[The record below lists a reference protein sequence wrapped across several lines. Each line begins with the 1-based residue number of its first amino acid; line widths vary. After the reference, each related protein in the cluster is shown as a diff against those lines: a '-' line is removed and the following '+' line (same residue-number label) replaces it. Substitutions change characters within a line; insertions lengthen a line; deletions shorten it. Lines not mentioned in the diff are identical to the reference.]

1 MSEENE
7 EQSFNDAFDE
17 LAEGEST
24 SSEDTLE
31 SLTDEVNDDGQEE
44 KGQALLLEAETEETE
59 ETEEAAEPTLSIEE
73 QLSAAQGELQ
83 QWQHR
88 YNSDLGRQNA
98 YQRQLKEQQQTI
110 EKLKQSSEATPSAG
124 DNSWKLVAEDY
135 PDIAEGVKSLFE
147 KQANEHRAELDR
159 VRGELQPIQEQARK
173 SYVDQQF
180 VMLENEHPDYREVAV
195 SDQFKDWVATQ
206 PAPIQEMIQSE
217 QAGDAAYLLRA
228 YKNDVSPGQQ
238 ATSELKQRRE
248 KQLRQGQTVPSRG
261 GRSKSNLPPE
271 DDFEAA
277 FDFFATR

>member
-17 LAEGEST
+17 LAEGVST
-24 SSEDTLE
+24 SSEDALE
-31 SLTDEVNDDGQEE
+31 NLTDEVDDDGQEE
-44 KGQALLLEAETEETE
+44 EGEALLLEEESKETEEP
-59 ETEEAAEPTLSIEE
+59 ALSIEE

-110 EKLKQSSEATPSAG
+110 EKLQQSSTASPSAG

-147 KQANEHRAELDR
+147 KQANEHKAELDR
-159 VRGELQPIQEQARK
+159 VRGELQPIQEQARQ
-173 SYVDQQF
+173 SFIDQQF
-180 VMLENEHPDYREVAV
+180 GMLENEHPDYREVAG
-195 SDQFKDWVATQ
+195 SEEFKSWVATQ
-206 PAPIQEMIQSE
+206 PGPIQEMIQSE

>member
-31 SLTDEVNDDGQEE
+31 TFDDEVDDDGQEE
-44 KGQALLLEAETEETE
+44 EGQALVLEEESKETGP
-59 ETEEAAEPTLSIEE
+59 ALSVEE
-73 QLSAAQGELQ
+73 QLSAAQDELQ

-88 YNSDLGRQNA
+88 YNSDLGRQHA
-98 YQRQLKEQQQTI
+98 YQRQLKQQQQTI
-110 EKLKQSSEATPSAG
+110 EKLQQSSSPSTAAA

-147 KQANEHRAELDR
+147 KQANEHRAELNR

-173 SYVDQQF
+173 SYIDQQF
-180 VMLENEHPDYREVAV
+180 VMLENEHPDYREVAK
-195 SDQFKDWVATQ
+195 SGEFKSWMATQ
-206 PAPIQEMIQSE
+206 PHPIQEMIQSE

-238 ATSELKQRRE
+238 ATSELRQRRE

-277 FDFFATR
+277 FDFFASR

>member
-7 EQSFNDAFDE
+7 EQSFNEAFDE

-24 SSEDTLE
+24 SSEEAPE
-31 SLTDEVNDDGQEE
+31 SLTNEVDDDGKEE
-44 KGQALLLEAETEETE
+44 EGQALLLEEESEKTEQ
-59 ETEEAAEPTLSIEE
+59 ALSIED
-73 QLSAAQGELQ
+73 QLDAAQGELQ

-110 EKLKQSSEATPSAG
+110 EKLQQSSTASPSAG

-147 KQANEHRAELDR
+147 KQANEHRFELDR

-195 SDQFKDWVATQ
+195 SEEFKGWVATQ
-206 PAPIQEMIQSE
+206 PGPIQEMIQSE

-228 YKNDVSPGQQ
+228 YKNDVQPGQQ

-277 FDFFATR
+277 FDFFASR

>member
-31 SLTDEVNDDGQEE
+31 TLTDEVDDDGQEE
-44 KGQALLLEAETEETE
+44 EGQALLLEAETGETE
-59 ETEEAAEPTLSIEE
+59 ETEEPALSIEE

-110 EKLKQSSEATPSAG
+110 DKLQKSSTASPSAG

-159 VRGELQPIQEQARK
+159 VRGELQPIQEQARQ
-173 SYVDQQF
+173 SFIDQQF
-180 VMLENEHPDYREVAV
+180 GMLENEHPDYREVAG
-195 SDQFKDWVATQ
+195 SEEFKSWVATQ
-206 PAPIQEMIQSE
+206 PGPIQEMIQSE

>member
-31 SLTDEVNDDGQEE
+31 TFDDEVDDDGQEE
-44 KGQALLLEAETEETE
+44 EGQALVLEEESKETGP
-59 ETEEAAEPTLSIEE
+59 ALSVEE
-73 QLSAAQGELQ
+73 QLSAAQDELQ

-88 YNSDLGRQNA
+88 YNSDLGRQHA
-98 YQRQLKEQQQTI
+98 YQRQLKQQQQTI
-110 EKLKQSSEATPSAG
+110 EKLQQSSSPSTAAA

-147 KQANEHRAELDR
+147 KQANEHRAELNR

-173 SYVDQQF
+173 SYIDQQF
-180 VMLENEHPDYREVAV
+180 VMLEKEHPDYREVAK
-195 SDQFKDWVATQ
+195 SGEFKSWVATQ
-206 PAPIQEMIQSE
+206 PHPIQEMIQSE

-228 YKNDVSPGQQ
+228 YKNDVSPGLQ
-238 ATSELKQRRE
+238 ATSELRQRRE

-277 FDFFATR
+277 FDFFASR

>member
-31 SLTDEVNDDGQEE
+31 TLTDEVDDDGQEE
-44 KGQALLLEAETEETE
+44 EGQALLLEEESKETEP
-59 ETEEAAEPTLSIEE
+59 ALSVEE
-73 QLSAAQGELQ
+73 QLNAAQGELQ

-110 EKLKQSSEATPSAG
+110 EKLQQSSTASPSAG

-147 KQANEHRAELDR
+147 KQANEHRAELNR
-159 VRGELQPIQEQARK
+159 VRGELQPIQEQARQ
-173 SYVDQQF
+173 SFIDQQF
-180 VMLENEHPDYREVAV
+180 GMLENEHPDYREVAG
-195 SDQFKDWVATQ
+195 SEDFKSWVTTQ
-206 PAPIQEMIQSE
+206 PVPIQEMIQSE

-277 FDFFATR
+277 FDFFASR

>member
-31 SLTDEVNDDGQEE
+31 TLTDEVDDDGQEE
-44 KGQALLLEAETEETE
+44 EGQALLLEEESKETEP
-59 ETEEAAEPTLSIEE
+59 ALSVEE
-73 QLSAAQGELQ
+73 QLNAAQGELQ

-110 EKLKQSSEATPSAG
+110 EKLQQSSTASPSAG

-159 VRGELQPIQEQARK
+159 VRGELQPIQEQARQ
-173 SYVDQQF
+173 SFIDQQF
-180 VMLENEHPDYREVAV
+180 GMLENEHPDYREVAG
-195 SDQFKDWVATQ
+195 SEEFKSWVATQ
-206 PAPIQEMIQSE
+206 PGPIQEMIQSE

>member
-31 SLTDEVNDDGQEE
+31 TLTDEVDDNGQEE
-44 KGQALLLEAETEETE
+44 EGQALLLEEESEETE
-59 ETEEAAEPTLSIEE
+59 PALSVEE
-73 QLSAAQGELQ
+73 QLNAAQGELQ

-88 YNSDLGRQNA
+88 YNSDLGRQHA

-110 EKLKQSSEATPSAG
+110 EKLQQSSTAPPSAG
-124 DNSWKLVAEDY
+124 DNSWKMVAEDY

-147 KQANEHRAELDR
+147 KQANEHKAELNR

-173 SYVDQQF
+173 SYIDQQF
-180 VMLENEHPDYREVAV
+180 VMLENEHPDYRDVAK
-195 SDQFKDWVATQ
+195 SGEFKSWMATQ
-206 PAPIQEMIQSE
+206 PYPIQEMIQSE

-277 FDFFATR
+277 FDFFASR

>member
-24 SSEDTLE
+24 SSEDAPE
-31 SLTDEVNDDGQEE
+31 SLTNEVDDDGKEE
-44 KGQALLLEAETEETE
+44 EGQALLLEEESEKTEQ
-59 ETEEAAEPTLSIEE
+59 ALSIED
-73 QLSAAQGELQ
+73 QLDAAQGELQ

-110 EKLKQSSEATPSAG
+110 EKLQQSSTASPSAG

-147 KQANEHRAELDR
+147 KQANEHRFELDR

-195 SDQFKDWVATQ
+195 SEEFKGWVATQ
-206 PAPIQEMIQSE
+206 PGPIQEMIQSE

-228 YKNDVSPGQQ
+228 YKNDVQPGQQ

-277 FDFFATR
+277 FDFFASR

>member
-24 SSEDTLE
+24 ASEDAPE
-31 SLTDEVNDDGQEE
+31 SITNEVDDDGKEE
-44 KGQALLLEAETEETE
+44 EEGQALLLEEETEETE
-59 ETEEAAEPTLSIEE
+59 ETKQALSIEE
-73 QLSAAQGELQ
+73 QLDAAQGELQ

-110 EKLKQSSEATPSAG
+110 EKLKQNSATSPSAG

-147 KQANEHRAELDR
+147 KQANEHRVELDR

-195 SDQFKDWVATQ
+195 SEEFKGWVATQ

-277 FDFFATR
+277 FDFFASR

>member
-31 SLTDEVNDDGQEE
+31 TFDDEVDDDGQEE
-44 KGQALLLEAETEETE
+44 EGQALLLEEESKETGP
-59 ETEEAAEPTLSIEE
+59 ALSVKE

-110 EKLKQSSEATPSAG
+110 EKLQQSSSASTAAS
-124 DNSWKLVAEDY
+124 DNSWNLVAEDY

-147 KQANEHRAELDR
+147 KQANEHRAELNR

-173 SYVDQQF
+173 SYIDQQF
-180 VMLENEHPDYREVAV
+180 VMLENEHPDYREVAG
-195 SDQFKDWVATQ
+195 SEDFKSWVGTQ
-206 PAPIQEMIQSE
+206 PGPIQEMIQSE

-228 YKNDVSPGQQ
+228 YKNDVSPGLQ
-238 ATSELKQRRE
+238 ATSELRQRRE

-277 FDFFATR
+277 FDFFASR

>member
-7 EQSFNDAFDE
+7 EQSFNEAFDE

-24 SSEDTLE
+24 SSEDAPE
-31 SLTDEVNDDGQEE
+31 SLTNEVDDDGKEE
-44 KGQALLLEAETEETE
+44 EGQALLLEEESEKTEK
-59 ETEEAAEPTLSIEE
+59 ALSIED
-73 QLSAAQGELQ
+73 QLDAAQGELQ

-110 EKLKQSSEATPSAG
+110 EKLQQSSTASPSAG

-147 KQANEHRAELDR
+147 KQANEHRFELDR

-195 SDQFKDWVATQ
+195 SEEFKGWVATQ
-206 PAPIQEMIQSE
+206 PGPIQEMIQSE

-228 YKNDVSPGQQ
+228 YKNDVQPGQQ

-277 FDFFATR
+277 FDFFASR

>member
-7 EQSFNDAFDE
+7 EQSFNEAFDE

-24 SSEDTLE
+24 SSEEAPE
-31 SLTDEVNDDGQEE
+31 SLTNEVDDDGKEE
-44 KGQALLLEAETEETE
+44 EGQALLLEEESEETE
-59 ETEEAAEPTLSIEE
+59 KALSIED
-73 QLSAAQGELQ
+73 QLDAAQGELQ

-110 EKLKQSSEATPSAG
+110 EKLQQSSTASPSAG

-147 KQANEHRAELDR
+147 KQANEHRFELDR

-195 SDQFKDWVATQ
+195 SEEFKGWVATQ
-206 PAPIQEMIQSE
+206 PGPIQEMIQSE

-228 YKNDVSPGQQ
+228 YKNDVQPGQQ

-277 FDFFATR
+277 FDFFASR

>member
-31 SLTDEVNDDGQEE
+31 TLTDEADDDGQEE
-44 KGQALLLEAETEETE
+44 EGQALLLEEEPKETEP
-59 ETEEAAEPTLSIEE
+59 ALSVEE

-110 EKLKQSSEATPSAG
+110 EKLQQSSAASPSAG

-147 KQANEHRAELDR
+147 KQASEHKAELNR

-173 SYVDQQF
+173 SFIDQQF
-180 VMLENEHPDYREVAV
+180 GMLENEHPDYREVAG
-195 SDQFKDWVATQ
+195 SAEFKSWVTTQ
-206 PAPIQEMIQSE
+206 PVPIQEMIQSE

>member
-24 SSEDTLE
+24 ASEDAPE
-31 SLTDEVNDDGQEE
+31 SITNEVDDDGKEE
-44 KGQALLLEAETEETE
+44 EEGQALLLEEETEKTEETKQ
-59 ETEEAAEPTLSIEE
+59 ALSIEE
-73 QLSAAQGELQ
+73 QLDAAQGELQ

-110 EKLKQSSEATPSAG
+110 EKLKQNSATSPSAG

-147 KQANEHRAELDR
+147 KQANEHRVELDR

-195 SDQFKDWVATQ
+195 SEEFKGWVATQ

-228 YKNDVSPGQQ
+228 YKNDASPGQQ

-277 FDFFATR
+277 FDFFASR

>member
-31 SLTDEVNDDGQEE
+31 TFDDEVDDDGQEE
-44 KGQALLLEAETEETE
+44 EGQALVLEEESKETGP
-59 ETEEAAEPTLSIEE
+59 ALSVEE
-73 QLSAAQGELQ
+73 QLSAAQDELQ

-88 YNSDLGRQNA
+88 YNSDLGRQHA
-98 YQRQLKEQQQTI
+98 YQRQLKQQQQTI
-110 EKLKQSSEATPSAG
+110 EKLQQSSPPSTAAA

-147 KQANEHRAELDR
+147 KQANEHRAELNR

-173 SYVDQQF
+173 SYIDQQF
-180 VMLENEHPDYREVAV
+180 VMLEKEHPDYREVAK
-195 SDQFKDWVATQ
+195 SGEFKSWVATQ
-206 PAPIQEMIQSE
+206 PHPIQEMIQSE

-228 YKNDVSPGQQ
+228 YKNDVSPGLQ
-238 ATSELKQRRE
+238 ATSELRQRRE

-277 FDFFATR
+277 FDFFASR

>member
-7 EQSFNDAFDE
+7 EQSFNEAFDE

-24 SSEDTLE
+24 SSEEAPE
-31 SLTDEVNDDGQEE
+31 SLTNEVDDDGKEE
-44 KGQALLLEAETEETE
+44 EGQALLLEEETEKTEETKQ
-59 ETEEAAEPTLSIEE
+59 ALSIEE
-73 QLSAAQGELQ
+73 QLDAAQGELQ

-110 EKLKQSSEATPSAG
+110 EKLQQSSTASPSAG

-147 KQANEHRAELDR
+147 KQANEHRFELDR

-195 SDQFKDWVATQ
+195 SEEFKGWVATQ
-206 PAPIQEMIQSE
+206 PGPIQEMIQSE

-228 YKNDVSPGQQ
+228 YKNDVQPGQQ

-277 FDFFATR
+277 FDFFASR

>member
-7 EQSFNDAFDE
+7 EQSFNEAFDE

-24 SSEDTLE
+24 SSEDAPE
-31 SLTDEVNDDGQEE
+31 SLTNEVDDDGKEE
-44 KGQALLLEAETEETE
+44 EGQALLLEEESEKTEQ
-59 ETEEAAEPTLSIEE
+59 ALSIED
-73 QLSAAQGELQ
+73 QLDAAQGELQ

-110 EKLKQSSEATPSAG
+110 EKLQQSSTASPSAG

-147 KQANEHRAELDR
+147 KQANEHRFELDR

-195 SDQFKDWVATQ
+195 SEEFKGWVATQ
-206 PAPIQEMIQSE
+206 PGPIQEMIQSE

-228 YKNDVSPGQQ
+228 YKNDVQPGQQ

-277 FDFFATR
+277 FDFFASR

>member
-7 EQSFNDAFDE
+7 EQSFNEAFDE

-24 SSEDTLE
+24 SSEDAPE
-31 SLTDEVNDDGQEE
+31 SLTNEVDDDGKEE
-44 KGQALLLEAETEETE
+44 EGQALLLEEESEKTEQ
-59 ETEEAAEPTLSIEE
+59 ALSIED
-73 QLSAAQGELQ
+73 QLDAAQGELQ

-110 EKLKQSSEATPSAG
+110 EKLQQSSTASPSAG

-147 KQANEHRAELDR
+147 KQANEHRFELDR
-159 VRGELQPIQEQARK
+159 VRGELQPIQEQARQ
-173 SYVDQQF
+173 SFIDQQF
-180 VMLENEHPDYREVAV
+180 GMLENEHPDYREVAGSEEFKSWV
-195 SDQFKDWVATQ
+195 STQ
-206 PAPIQEMIQSE
+206 PGPIQEMIQSE

-228 YKNDVSPGQQ
+228 YKNDVQPGQQ

-277 FDFFATR
+277 FDFFASR

>member
-17 LAEGEST
+17 LAEGVST
-24 SSEDTLE
+24 SSEDAPE
-31 SLTDEVNDDGQEE
+31 SITNEVDDDGKEE
-44 KGQALLLEAETEETE
+44 EEGQALLLEEETEETE
-59 ETEEAAEPTLSIEE
+59 ETKQALSIEE
-73 QLSAAQGELQ
+73 QLDAAQGELQ

-110 EKLKQSSEATPSAG
+110 EKLKQNSATSPSAG

-147 KQANEHRAELDR
+147 KQANEHRVELDR

-195 SDQFKDWVATQ
+195 SEEFKGWVATQ

-277 FDFFATR
+277 FDFFASR

>member
-7 EQSFNDAFDE
+7 EQSFDDAFDE
-17 LAEGEST
+17 LAEGGSI
-24 SSEDTLE
+24 SSEEAPEQSANEEED
-31 SLTDEVNDDGQEE
+31 NGQEE
-44 KGQALLLEAETEETE
+44 EGEALLLEGDSDEVE
-59 ETEEAAEPTLSIEE
+59 LSVEDK
-73 QLSAAQGELQ
+73 LNAAQDELQ

-88 YNSDLGRQNA
+88 YNSDLGRQHA
-98 YQRQLKEQQQTI
+98 FQRQLKQQQETI
-110 EKLKQSSEATPSAG
+110 ERLQQNKPQSSAAADT
-124 DNSWKLVAEDY
+124 SWKLVAEDY

-147 KQANEHRAELDR
+147 RQASEHKAELDR
-159 VRGELQPIQEQARK
+159 VRGDLQPIQEQARK
-173 SYVDQQF
+173 SYIDQQF
-180 VMLENEHPDYREVAV
+180 MMLENEHPDYREVAG
-195 SDQFKDWVATQ
+195 SGEFKSWVATQ
-206 PAPIQEMIQSE
+206 PHPIQEMIQSE

-277 FDFFATR
+277 FDFFASR

>member
-7 EQSFNDAFDE
+7 EQSFNEAFDE

-24 SSEDTLE
+24 SSEEAPE
-31 SLTDEVNDDGQEE
+31 SLTNEVDDDGKEE
-44 KGQALLLEAETEETE
+44 EGQALLLEEGSEETE
-59 ETEEAAEPTLSIEE
+59 KALSIED
-73 QLSAAQGELQ
+73 QLDAAQGELQ

-110 EKLKQSSEATPSAG
+110 EKLQQNSTASPSAG

-147 KQANEHRAELDR
+147 KQANEHRFELDR

-195 SDQFKDWVATQ
+195 SEEFKGWVATQ
-206 PAPIQEMIQSE
+206 PGPIQEMIQSE

-228 YKNDVSPGQQ
+228 YKNDVQPGQQ

-277 FDFFATR
+277 FDFFASR

>member
-7 EQSFNDAFDE
+7 EQSFNEAFDE

-24 SSEDTLE
+24 SSEDAPE
-31 SLTDEVNDDGQEE
+31 SLTNEVDDDGKEE
-44 KGQALLLEAETEETE
+44 EGQALLLEEETE
-59 ETEEAAEPTLSIEE
+59 QALSIED
-73 QLSAAQGELQ
+73 QLDAAQGELQ

-110 EKLKQSSEATPSAG
+110 EKLQQSSAASPSAG
-124 DNSWKLVAEDY
+124 DSSWKLVAEDY

-147 KQANEHRAELDR
+147 KQANEHRFELDR

-195 SDQFKDWVATQ
+195 SEEFKGWVATQ
-206 PAPIQEMIQSE
+206 PGPIQEMIQSE

-228 YKNDVSPGQQ
+228 YKNDVQPGQQ

-277 FDFFATR
+277 FDFFASR

>member
-31 SLTDEVNDDGQEE
+31 TLTDEVDDDGQEE
-44 KGQALLLEAETEETE
+44 EGQALLLEAETGETE
-59 ETEEAAEPTLSIEE
+59 ETAEPALSIEE

-110 EKLKQSSEATPSAG
+110 EKLQQSSTASPSAG

-147 KQANEHRAELDR
+147 KQANEHRAELNR
-159 VRGELQPIQEQARK
+159 VRGELQPIQEQARQ
-173 SYVDQQF
+173 SFIDQQF
-180 VMLENEHPDYREVAV
+180 GMLENEHPDYREVAG
-195 SDQFKDWVATQ
+195 SAEFKSWVTTQ
-206 PAPIQEMIQSE
+206 PVPIQEMIQSE

>member
-59 ETEEAAEPTLSIEE
+59 EIEEAAEPTLSIEE

>member
-7 EQSFNDAFDE
+7 EQSFNEAFDE

-24 SSEDTLE
+24 SSEDAPE
-31 SLTDEVNDDGQEE
+31 SLTNEVDDVGKEE
-44 KGQALLLEAETEETE
+44 EGQALLLEEESEKTEQ
-59 ETEEAAEPTLSIEE
+59 ALSIED
-73 QLSAAQGELQ
+73 QLDAAQGELQ

-110 EKLKQSSEATPSAG
+110 EKLQQSSTASPSAG

-147 KQANEHRAELDR
+147 KQANEHRFELDR

-195 SDQFKDWVATQ
+195 SEEFKGWVATQ
-206 PAPIQEMIQSE
+206 PGPIQEMIQSE

-228 YKNDVSPGQQ
+228 YKNDVQPGQQ

-277 FDFFATR
+277 FDFFASR

>member
-24 SSEDTLE
+24 SSEDAPE
-31 SLTDEVNDDGQEE
+31 SLTNEVDDDGKEE
-44 KGQALLLEAETEETE
+44 KEGQALLLEEESEETE
-59 ETEEAAEPTLSIEE
+59 QALSIED
-73 QLSAAQGELQ
+73 QLDAAQGELQ

-110 EKLKQSSEATPSAG
+110 EKLQQSSVASPSGG
-124 DNSWKLVAEDY
+124 DSSWKLVAEDY

-147 KQANEHRAELDR
+147 KQANEHRFELDR

-195 SDQFKDWVATQ
+195 SEEFKGWVATQ
-206 PAPIQEMIQSE
+206 PGPIQEMIQSE

-228 YKNDVSPGQQ
+228 YKNDVQPGQQ

-277 FDFFATR
+277 FDFFASR

>member
-31 SLTDEVNDDGQEE
+31 TFDDEVDDDGQEE
-44 KGQALLLEAETEETE
+44 EGQALVLEEESKETGP
-59 ETEEAAEPTLSIEE
+59 ALSVEE
-73 QLSAAQGELQ
+73 QLSAAQDELQ

-88 YNSDLGRQNA
+88 YNSDLGRQHA
-98 YQRQLKEQQQTI
+98 YQRQLKQQQQTI
-110 EKLKQSSEATPSAG
+110 EKLQQSSSPSTAAA

-147 KQANEHRAELDR
+147 KQANEHRAELNR

-173 SYVDQQF
+173 SYIDQQF
-180 VMLENEHPDYREVAV
+180 VMLENEHPDYREVAK
-195 SDQFKDWVATQ
+195 SGEFKSWVATQ
-206 PAPIQEMIQSE
+206 PHPIQEMIQSE

-238 ATSELKQRRE
+238 ATSELRQRRE

-277 FDFFATR
+277 FDFFASR

>member
-31 SLTDEVNDDGQEE
+31 TFDDEVDDDGQEE
-44 KGQALLLEAETEETE
+44 EGQALVLEEESKETGP
-59 ETEEAAEPTLSIEE
+59 ALSVEE
-73 QLSAAQGELQ
+73 QLSAAQDELQ

-88 YNSDLGRQNA
+88 YNSDLGRQHA
-98 YQRQLKEQQQTI
+98 YQRQLKQQQQTI
-110 EKLKQSSEATPSAG
+110 EKLQQSSSPSTAAA

-147 KQANEHRAELDR
+147 KQANEHRAELNR

-173 SYVDQQF
+173 SYIDQQF
-180 VMLENEHPDYREVAV
+180 VMLEKEHPDYREVAK
-195 SDQFKDWVATQ
+195 SGEFKSWVATQ
-206 PAPIQEMIQSE
+206 PHPIQEMIQSE

-238 ATSELKQRRE
+238 ATSELRQRRE

-277 FDFFATR
+277 FDFFASR

>member
-7 EQSFNDAFDE
+7 EQSFNEAFDE

-24 SSEDTLE
+24 SSEDAPE
-31 SLTDEVNDDGQEE
+31 SLTNEVDDDGKEE
-44 KGQALLLEAETEETE
+44 EGQALLLEEESEETE
-59 ETEEAAEPTLSIEE
+59 KALSIED
-73 QLSAAQGELQ
+73 QLDAAQGELQ

-110 EKLKQSSEATPSAG
+110 EKLQQSSTASPSAG

-147 KQANEHRAELDR
+147 KQANEHRFELDR

-195 SDQFKDWVATQ
+195 SEEFKGWVATQ
-206 PAPIQEMIQSE
+206 PGPIQEMIQSE

-228 YKNDVSPGQQ
+228 YKNDVQPGQQ

-277 FDFFATR
+277 FDFFASR

>member
-31 SLTDEVNDDGQEE
+31 TLTDEVDDDGQEE
-44 KGQALLLEAETEETE
+44 EGQALLLEEESKETEP
-59 ETEEAAEPTLSIEE
+59 ALSVEE
-73 QLSAAQGELQ
+73 QLNAAQGELQ

-110 EKLKQSSEATPSAG
+110 EKLQQSSTASPSAG

-147 KQANEHRAELDR
+147 KQANEHRAELNR

-173 SYVDQQF
+173 SFIDQQF
-180 VMLENEHPDYREVAV
+180 GMLENEHPDYREVAG
-195 SDQFKDWVATQ
+195 SEDFKSWVTTQ
-206 PAPIQEMIQSE
+206 PVPIQEMIQSE

-277 FDFFATR
+277 FDFFASR

>member
-7 EQSFNDAFDE
+7 EQTFNEAFDE

-24 SSEDTLE
+24 SSEDAPE
-31 SLTDEVNDDGQEE
+31 SLTNEVDDVGKEE
-44 KGQALLLEAETEETE
+44 EGQALLLEEESEKTEQ
-59 ETEEAAEPTLSIEE
+59 ALSIED
-73 QLSAAQGELQ
+73 QLDAAQGELQ

-110 EKLKQSSEATPSAG
+110 EKLQQSSTASPSAG

-147 KQANEHRAELDR
+147 KQANEHRFELDR

-195 SDQFKDWVATQ
+195 SEEFKGWVATQ
-206 PAPIQEMIQSE
+206 PGPIQEMIQSE

-228 YKNDVSPGQQ
+228 YKNDVQPGQQ

-277 FDFFATR
+277 FDFFASR

>member
-31 SLTDEVNDDGQEE
+31 TFDDEVDDDGQEE
-44 KGQALLLEAETEETE
+44 EGQALVLEEESK
-59 ETEEAAEPTLSIEE
+59 EPALSVEE
-73 QLSAAQGELQ
+73 QLSAAQDELQ

-88 YNSDLGRQNA
+88 YNSDLGRQHA
-98 YQRQLKEQQQTI
+98 YQRQLKQQQQTI
-110 EKLKQSSEATPSAG
+110 ERLQQSSSPSTAAA

-147 KQANEHRAELDR
+147 KQANEHRAELNR

-173 SYVDQQF
+173 SYIDQQF
-180 VMLENEHPDYREVAV
+180 VMLEKEHPDYREVAK
-195 SDQFKDWVATQ
+195 SGEFKSWVATQ
-206 PAPIQEMIQSE
+206 PHPIQEMIQSE

-228 YKNDVSPGQQ
+228 YKNDVSPGLQ
-238 ATSELKQRRE
+238 ATSELRQRRE

-277 FDFFATR
+277 FDFFASR

>member
-24 SSEDTLE
+24 SSEDAPE
-31 SLTDEVNDDGQEE
+31 SLTNEVDDVGKEE
-44 KGQALLLEAETEETE
+44 EGQALLLEEESEKTEQ
-59 ETEEAAEPTLSIEE
+59 ALSIED
-73 QLSAAQGELQ
+73 QLDAAQGELQ

-110 EKLKQSSEATPSAG
+110 EKLQQSSTASPSAG

-147 KQANEHRAELDR
+147 KQANEHRFELDR

-195 SDQFKDWVATQ
+195 SEEFKGWVATQ
-206 PAPIQEMIQSE
+206 PGPIQEMIQSE

-228 YKNDVSPGQQ
+228 YKNDVQPGQQ

-277 FDFFATR
+277 FDFFASR